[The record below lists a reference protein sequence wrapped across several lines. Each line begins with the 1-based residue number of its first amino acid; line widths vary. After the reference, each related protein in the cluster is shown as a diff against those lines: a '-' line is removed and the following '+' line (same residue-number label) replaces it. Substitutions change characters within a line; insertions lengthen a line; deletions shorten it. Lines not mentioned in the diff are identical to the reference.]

1 MEPKIRHLEM
11 IQRAINGASDNSL
24 RIKGFAMLLLAGTV
38 ALLMRVGEGAATIPF
53 LFGLLLILIVWFLFF
68 LDIYFI
74 RQADSYRIL
83 YNQIRIAPADD
94 VDFSMEVS
102 QFGEELNEYYRYFLP
117 FPLIASGVIHICII
131 VMLIVGMLPPQ

>member
-1 MEPKIRHLEM
+1 MEAKIRHLEM
-11 IQRAINGASDNSL
+11 IQGAVNRSSDNSL
-24 RIKGFAMLLLAGTV
+24 RIKGFAMLLLAGTL
-38 ALLMRVGEGAATIPF
+38 ALLLRVSTDVNGIPF
-53 LFGLLLILIVWFLFF
+53 LFGLLLILIVWFLFL

-74 RQADSYRIL
+74 RQADVYKIL
-83 YNQIRIAPADD
+83 YNRVRSVPETE

-102 QFGEELNEYYRYFLP
+102 QFNAELNDYYKDYLP